1 MPVAH
6 VHVTGSTPEQRRE
19 IGAEVTRIYAEVLE
33 APLERVRVFVMDHD
47 PGDVT
52 VAGVNLDEGGLPA
65 PFFTA
70 IVFESRPVEQRHRLL
85 REVSE
90 MLARVLDVDLAGGAG
105 PGRPGRPRR
114 LGNRRRSCCSRPR
127 RRDRGAPEGSRPAL
141 LTSIVDMVHS
151 PSCIEIRYVADR
163 GDGHEQHATH
173 RPAGLRPR

>member
-6 VHVTGSTPEQRRE
+6 VHVTGSTPEQRRD

-90 MLARVLDVDLAGGAG
+90 MLARVLDVDLAGVRGQVVPVAPDDWGIAG
-105 PGRPGRPRR
+105 VPAAVARGGEIAAR
-114 LGNRRRSCCSRPR
+114 LK
-127 RRDRGAPEGSRPAL
+127 A
-141 LTSIVDMVHS
+141 
-151 PSCIEIRYVADR
+151 ADR
-163 GDGHEQHATH
+163 HS
-173 RPAGLRPR
+173 